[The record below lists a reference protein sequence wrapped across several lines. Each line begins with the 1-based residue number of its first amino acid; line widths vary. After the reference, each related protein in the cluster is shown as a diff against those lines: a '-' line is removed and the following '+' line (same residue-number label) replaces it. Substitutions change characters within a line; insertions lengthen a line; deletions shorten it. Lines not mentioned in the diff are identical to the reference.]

1 MLRHGTT
8 GKIFLYEQELTEAIT
23 AVIPQRK
30 YAAGIIGLFVVP
42 PEIEHLFEKT
52 DASPVLMLKKESFLG
67 INITD
72 LAGNTFSFFD
82 PHFVTS
88 PCMLTVNVD
97 IIIDDDLADALA
109 LESI

>member
-8 GKIFLYEQELTEAIT
+8 GKIFLYEQELTEGIT

-52 DASPVLMLKKESFLG
+52 DASPVLMLKNESFLD
-67 INITD
+67 INIKD
-72 LAGNTFSFFD
+72 LAGNMFSFFD

-88 PCMLTVNVD
+88 LLTVNVD